1 MTRLAPNLFQRRYD
15 DLVGIGLSKLPSYAP
30 AWTDYNAHDPG
41 ITLIEL
47 LAWVGEAQ
55 LYSLSRSRRDE
66 RRAYAALM
74 GVEPHGARPA
84 TGLIWPDPNDP
95 TGPAATIA
103 RQKIFEPGLGVSVD
117 RTQAPQFQT
126 KLSQLWIPA
135 RVAALTTLLRDGSI
149 INQLPASN
157 RGGPPFQPFGSD
169 EASPGVLRMDLAAI
183 GHDPLFEQ
191 REIMDGN
198 LVIGVRAD
206 PAGTTIANADKSC
219 GHSPVQVTLVV
230 GTKRIPLPIVEDSSG
245 GMLRTG
251 ALVLDVSAVDIRP
264 MKATL
269 EFRAT
274 GLERAPRLVRIAPNV
289 LPIFQSIK
297 GQTTNPATG
306 EPDQTFDLDGRG
318 LEFEPGSD
326 PVTVVVS
333 NEATSETWSK
343 TERLD
348 ACGPND
354 KKFELD
360 TVAARISF
368 GNGVNGAVPPLGSTI
383 TASYFLSQG
392 QAGNIAA
399 NRKWVVHG
407 FSGAFGSNPDATFG
421 GEDPSG
427 WLEQRREARLRLN
440 DGHALVSAADFQQ
453 AAVQL
458 PSLEVGRAWMVSPS
472 QGDLQTGTLRL
483 VAMRARTAAGE
494 SGAPPESRQWLESIR
509 ERLAPRVPLGMRLSV
524 IAPRYV
530 EFTIQAIVEA
540 ERRMDPDSVKA
551 DIRAELQRRLTLVSS
566 TRANPARQFG
576 VPVSRQDLSAWI
588 QSLLSVKQA
597 LQLSIQVQGAT
608 RDTVELSPIGLPR
621 IDLDNSKITVV
632 RSGEGGAA

>member
-1 MTRLAPNLFQRRYD
+1 
-15 DLVGIGLSKLPSYAP
+15 
-30 AWTDYNAHDPG
+30 
-41 ITLIEL
+41 
-47 LAWVGEAQ
+47 
-55 LYSLSRSRRDE
+55 
-66 RRAYAALM
+66 
-74 GVEPHGARPA
+74 
-84 TGLIWPDPNDP
+84 
-95 TGPAATIA
+95 
-103 RQKIFEPGLGVSVD
+103 
-117 RTQAPQFQT
+117 
-126 KLSQLWIPA
+126 
-135 RVAALTTLLRDGSI
+135 
-149 INQLPASN
+149 
-157 RGGPPFQPFGSD
+157 
-169 EASPGVLRMDLAAI
+169 
-183 GHDPLFEQ
+183 LFEQ

-289 LPIFQSIK
+289 LPIFQSIE

-354 KKFELD
+354 KKFALD

-368 GNGVNGAVPPLGSTI
+368 GNGVNGAVPSLGSTI

-551 DIRAELQRRLTLVSS
+551 EIRAELQRRLTLVSS
-566 TRANPARQFG
+566 TGANPARQFG